1 MNLCRDPNIIWWH
14 SEFLENEFY
23 GWTLLGAWFHS
34 YPQQSNQHHT
44 KIYQYQNIIRVSF
57 WTYFFVI
64 TFGLQSLVPVTAAL
78 CIITSILM
86 GSWVPELVQIVHSY
100 SVSEPSPRLC
110 SSAILTSSVSIT
122 WGFHCHALQSGVCVQ
137 CEAQCCQVESGL
149 YLGPKQFCNTVSYSG
164 HSIFDFWSKDSLLI
178 KEEVKLFFGGAR
190 E

>member
-1 MNLCRDPNIIWWH
+1 MNLLVEPCWARGLILIRNNPINIILKYISSSSSLAKFW
-14 SEFLENEFY
+14 FY
-23 GWTLLGAWFHS
+23 FSL
-34 YPQQSNQHHT
+34 
-44 KIYQYQNIIRVSF
+44 
-57 WTYFFVI
+57 

-78 CIITSILM
+78 CIITSILI

-100 SVSEPSPRLC
+100 SVSEPSPRLW
-110 SSAILTSSVSIT
+110 SSAILTSSVAIT

-164 HSIFDFWSKDSLLI
+164 HSIFDFWSKDSQLI
-178 KEEVKLFFGGAR
+178 KVEVKLILGGVR